1 MYRCENTENGVKGI
15 FGKDEFNAI
24 HHGFFEMED
33 FFRNKAVKQ
42 KIENLRHCFTEPF
55 ERDEPLG
62 EEIEIYLTCEEVGD
76 LIAIL
81 TYFVPNKEVDVFA
94 ELFNGIADEED
105 EKEE

>member
-42 KIENLRHCFTEPF
+42 KIENLRHCFTEPL
-55 ERDEPLG
+55 EREEPLG
-62 EEIEIYLTCEEVGD
+62 EEVEIYLTCEEVGD

-81 TYFVPNKEVDVFA
+81 TYFVPTKDVDVFA
-94 ELFNGIADEED
+94 ELFGESSKGEKKGDE
-105 EKEE
+105 